1 MRLGQAI
8 LFGSAV
14 ALLTLAAPTLARNS
28 SAHSHTAKATEAP
41 AASSCHAYQQ
51 AADGSW
57 TQLPCQEMG
66 AKAQQSKSASKP
78 AICARRRLFSQL
90 ACQRSGSVA

>member
-8 LFGSAV
+8 FFGSAA

-28 SAHSHTAKATEAP
+28 GPGPHAAKATEAP
-41 AASSCHAYQQ
+41 ASSCHAYQQ

-57 TQLPCQEMG
+57 TQLSCQEMG
-66 AKAQQSKSASKP
+66 SKTPAQPHPTAESP
-78 AICARRRLFSQL
+78 AEETR
-90 ACQRSGSVA
+90 

>member
-8 LFGSAV
+8 FFGSAA

-28 SAHSHTAKATEAP
+28 NTTQHAAKPIEAP
-41 AASSCHAYQQ
+41 ASSCHAYQQ

-57 TQLPCQEMG
+57 TQLSCQETG
-66 AKAQQSKSASKP
+66 SKSSAPSRP
-78 AICARRRLFSQL
+78 AADGEAEEAR
-90 ACQRSGSVA
+90 

>member
-8 LFGSAV
+8 FFGSAA

-28 SAHSHTAKATEAP
+28 NATPHAAKATAP
-41 AASSCHAYQQ
+41 AASCQAYQQ

-57 TQLPCQEMG
+57 AQLPCQEMG
-66 AKAQQSKSASKP
+66 SKTP
-78 AICARRRLFSQL
+78 APSHTAAEAGVDEAR
-90 ACQRSGSVA
+90 

>member
-8 LFGSAV
+8 FFGSAA

-28 SAHSHTAKATEAP
+28 SPAPHTAKAAEAS
-41 AASSCHAYQQ
+41 ASSSCHAYQQ

-57 TQLPCQEMG
+57 TELSCQEMG
-66 AKAQQSKSASKP
+66 SKTPAASRSASES
-78 AICARRRLFSQL
+78 ATEEAQ
-90 ACQRSGSVA
+90 

>member
-8 LFGSAV
+8 LFGAAA

-28 SAHSHTAKATEAP
+28 STNSHTAKATEAP
-41 AASSCHAYQQ
+41 ASTSCHAYQQ
-51 AADGSW
+51 EADGSW

-66 AKAQQSKSASKP
+66 SKASAQPHSAAKSATEET
-78 AICARRRLFSQL
+78 Q
-90 ACQRSGSVA
+90 

>member
-8 LFGSAV
+8 FFGSAA

-28 SAHSHTAKATEAP
+28 NATPHVVKATEAP
-41 AASSCHAYQQ
+41 TSPCQAYQQ

-57 TQLPCQEMG
+57 TQLSCQEMG
-66 AKAQQSKSASKP
+66 SKTPVQSRA
-78 AICARRRLFSQL
+78 ATEGATEEAR
-90 ACQRSGSVA
+90 

>member
-8 LFGSAV
+8 FFGSAA

-28 SAHSHTAKATEAP
+28 NTPPPPPKAVEATAP
-41 AASSCHAYQQ
+41 SCQAYQQ

-57 TQLPCQEMG
+57 TPLSCQEMG
-66 AKAQQSKSASKP
+66 SKTPVQSRTATEGTAEES
-78 AICARRRLFSQL
+78 R
-90 ACQRSGSVA
+90 

>member
-8 LFGSAV
+8 FFGSAA

-28 SAHSHTAKATEAP
+28 NSHTMKATEAP
-41 AASSCHAYQQ
+41 APDSCHAYQQ

-57 TQLPCQEMG
+57 TQLPCQEMNS
-66 AKAQQSKSASKP
+66 KAQQSKP
-78 AICARRRLFSQL
+78 ATQETR
-90 ACQRSGSVA
+90 

>member
-8 LFGSAV
+8 FFGTAA

-28 SAHSHTAKATEAP
+28 SANSHTATAADAP
-41 AASSCHAYQQ
+41 ASASCHAYQQ

-57 TQLPCQEMG
+57 VQLPCREMDS
-66 AKAQQSKSASKP
+66 KATPQSRSATKSATE
-78 AICARRRLFSQL
+78 RTQ
-90 ACQRSGSVA
+90 

>member
-8 LFGSAV
+8 VFGSAA

-28 SAHSHTAKATEAP
+28 SAHSHAKATDTP
-41 AASSCHAYQQ
+41 AAPSCQAYQQ

-57 TQLPCQEMG
+57 MQLPCQEMG
-66 AKAQQSKSASKP
+66 SKAQAEPRSAAKSA
-78 AICARRRLFSQL
+78 IEETR
-90 ACQRSGSVA
+90 

>member
-8 LFGSAV
+8 FLGTSA

-28 SAHSHTAKATEAP
+28 SANSHTAKATEAP
-41 AASSCHAYQQ
+41 ASASCHAYQQ

-57 TQLPCQEMG
+57 MQLSCREMDSRATAQPRSATRSATEQTQ
-66 AKAQQSKSASKP
+66 
-78 AICARRRLFSQL
+78 
-90 ACQRSGSVA
+90 